1 MAQLVA
7 HHTGSVGVRGSNP
20 LSSTFGL
27 PIFSALPLVVVA
39 RGFVVSIRVVVGI
52 AGGVALASGGS
63 GGEWDFEV
71 DVLKLRWGLLRRL
84 NPDFAQAFV
93 QIRVFRLKSSTKDRK
108 RTMSL

>member
-27 PIFSALPLVVVA
+27 PIFLALPLVVVA

-63 GGEWDFEV
+63 GGEWACGGAE
-71 DVLKLRWGLLRRL
+71 
-84 NPDFAQAFV
+84 QAFSA
-93 QIRVFRLKSSTKDRK
+93 RTSKSQPRIG
-108 RTMSL
+108 RF